1 MGRTCGPQVSS
12 QIEAALTTVT
22 QMRGN
27 NKVALQPKRMR
38 MVTNPL
44 KKRCVE
50 VAVSSAEHSSFTT
63 YDNDRISYV
72 GASHSSPIHAETRY
86 VPSFLPLLCAA
97 SCNLPSRSFTIN
109 ISLGHSARTMCSSR
123 SLAASSTGYRNIL
136 STT

>member
-1 MGRTCGPQVSS
+1 MGRTCGQLVSS

-50 VAVSSAEHSSFTT
+50 VAVSSAEHSSLRLMTMT
-63 YDNDRISYV
+63 
-72 GASHSSPIHAETRY
+72 GSHMLAPSSPIHAETRY

-109 ISLGHSARTMCSSR
+109 ISL
-123 SLAASSTGYRNIL
+123 
-136 STT
+136 